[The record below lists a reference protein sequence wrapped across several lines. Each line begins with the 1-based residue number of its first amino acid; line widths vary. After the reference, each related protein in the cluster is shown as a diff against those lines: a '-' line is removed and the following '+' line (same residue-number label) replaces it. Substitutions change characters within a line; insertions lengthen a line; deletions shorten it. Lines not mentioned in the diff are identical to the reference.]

1 MKKLLAL
8 LLVFLTSNL
17 FAQTTKLDKIIKKDY
32 SILEVNITNITDS
45 DVEFSYP
52 NEKLKN
58 TLNLSKVAKIIFK
71 TGREQSFNLAD
82 NSTVAQQNPTEAK
95 AVTQTSQAASPAQPA
110 VKPNTIAVLPIPF
123 VNTETLASSSEM
135 AKFAQNDMY
144 SKLIERSANIFPLTV
159 QDLRE
164 TNSLLK
170 KAGIDYSNIDEVLI
184 SDLQNILGVDNIV
197 AAKVSYVLTVDQTNT
212 GFGNTTITAKSDS
225 KANVDDF
232 NISTSSQNKKFDYTV
247 YFDLYKNGSKIFTE
261 TRVPFFTNKDSWM
274 DSMQY
279 LLKRSPIYMKK

>member
-8 LLVFLTSNL
+8 LLVFLASNL

-45 DVEFSYP
+45 DIEFSYP

-58 TLNLSKVAKIIFK
+58 TLSLSKVAKIIFK
-71 TGREQSFNLAD
+71 TGREQSFNVAD
-82 NSTVAQQNPTEAK
+82 NSTAAQQNPAEIK
-95 AVTQTSQAASPAQPA
+95 AVAQTSQPA
-110 VKPNTIAVLPIPF
+110 VKQNTIAVLPIPF
-123 VNTETLASSSEM
+123 VNTETLATSAEM

-144 SKLIERSANIFPLTV
+144 NKLIERSANIFPLTV

-184 SDLQNILGVDNIV
+184 DDLQKALGVDNII
-197 AAKVSYVLTVDQTNT
+197 AAKVSYIITVDQTNI
-212 GFGNTTITAKSDS
+212 GYENATITAKSDS
-225 KANVDDF
+225 KAKVDDF
-232 NISTSSQNKKFDYTV
+232 SVSTTTQDKKFNFTV
-247 YFDLYKNGSKIFTE
+247 YFDIYKNGTKIFTE
-261 TRVPFFTNKDSWM
+261 TRKPFFDQKDSWM
-274 DSMQY
+274 DAMQY
-279 LLKRSPIYMKK
+279 LLKRGPIYNKK